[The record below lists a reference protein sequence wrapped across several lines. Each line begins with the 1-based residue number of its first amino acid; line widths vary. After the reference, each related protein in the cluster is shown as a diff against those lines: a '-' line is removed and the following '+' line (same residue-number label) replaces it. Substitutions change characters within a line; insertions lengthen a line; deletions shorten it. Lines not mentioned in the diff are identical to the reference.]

1 MNKNALLGEKGEAFV
16 RYDLY
21 KQGATN
27 VMSSW
32 NGCGYDLVFQYNK
45 KFYKIQV
52 KTTETIR
59 TKPSYHEQQ
68 NKTYTSK
75 MYRWQTK
82 KAKRKVKCSSYEK
95 DDINLFALVCL
106 DGPIEKIIYHPFTK
120 RTDITRSVNKI
131 KNADTAK
138 TFEDTLKGIN

>member
-45 KFYKIQV
+45 KFYKVQV
-52 KTTETIR
+52 KTTETIL
-59 TKPSYHEQQ
+59 TKPDYRKQQ
-68 NKTYTSK
+68 NKTYT
-75 MYRWQTK
+75 K
-82 KAKRKVKCSSYEK
+82 KT
-95 DDINLFALVCL
+95 I
-106 DGPIEKIIYHPFTK
+106 
-120 RTDITRSVNKI
+120 
-131 KNADTAK
+131 
-138 TFEDTLKGIN
+138 